1 MKLIVTKTSG
11 AVIKD
16 REPKRNELIFD
27 AKKSKDNDAF
37 GLVFDIIETKENYI
51 VLNIK
56 DKLLSGYKQYVF
68 TNQSITMQDLL
79 DGVIKKFTF
88 ELIED

>member
-16 REPKRNELIFD
+16 REPKRNELIID

-37 GLVFDIIETKENYI
+37 GIVFDIVETKESYVI
-51 VLNIK
+51 LNIK

-68 TNQSITMQDLL
+68 TNQSVTLQDLL

-88 ELIED
+88 ELIKD